1 MWLFS
6 FVFYFF
12 RYACLVLIAE
22 GENIFLMIKLLHMK
36 IIGYQ
41 NAMEGVN
48 LRIVFA
54 IKVYKNELRREQK
67 KVEKTVFKTKRFHLS
82 VRVYCDTARRTSK
95 FGKKIGHDTR
105 L

>member
-1 MWLFS
+1 M
-6 FVFYFF
+6 
-12 RYACLVLIAE
+12 
-22 GENIFLMIKLLHMK
+22 KLLHMK

-54 IKVYKNELRREQK
+54 IKVYKNELRREKK

-82 VRVYCDTARRTSK
+82 ARVYCDTARRKSK
-95 FGKKIGHDTR
+95 IGKKIRHDTR